1 MGLFLALSGFIIVVG
16 AAIQYFMTIAK
27 ETVPAEVQV
36 HVLLF
41 GGGTLIALMG
51 ALLAPNAVTIT
62 LAIFAA
68 AIGIFLLWLLVQRRV
83 PDGELIVGI
92 GDLMPALVAPNQDG
106 ELVDIADLRG
116 QRIMFKFFRGSW

>member
-92 GDLMPALVAPNQDG
+92 GDLMPALVAPNQDV